1 MVDLSS
7 CYFCGAAMDVS
18 LREHAVVPAAF
29 SPTPDRQTTVVLC
42 GTCERKLERVLDPVV
57 DAAAAQRR
65 TAAKDA
71 PGSEA
76 AARGDATPVE
86 NGASAG
92 DDATGDDA
100 TGRGAGDDA
109 APSVP
114 ADVLSGVGD
123 DGSEDADDA
132 DAGAANADEDTSS
145 TTGDGTPFEVDD
157 TASVFDDGADE
168 TRSDSVFADETD
180 VPTTTIPDAE
190 ADGDDSDGIAFDDQP
205 TDGTPDEAGDATDQ
219 RRERPNA
226 TGSDD
231 AGATDTSATS
241 GSEST
246 ASTGS
251 DSGGEPDAPDVD
263 PRTYNKVVRL
273 LKNRDLP
280 VARTEIESIAG
291 SAYDIPDH
299 ECEAIVDA
307 AIQRGLVA
315 EDGSELTYPDGV

>member
-7 CYFCGAAMDVS
+7 CYFCGAAMDAS

-29 SPTPDRQTTVVLC
+29 SPTPERQTTVVLC

-65 TAAKDA
+65 AAAKDS
-71 PGSEA
+71 PGSDGA
-76 AARGDATPVE
+76 AHGDATAVE
-86 NGASAG
+86 TDASAG
-92 DDATGDDA
+92 DDSTDGAADDDPAANLPPGGLLGVDDDESGGDADGETA
-100 TGRGAGDDA
+100 NRG
-109 APSVP
+109 
-114 ADVLSGVGD
+114 
-123 DGSEDADDA
+123 EDASS
-132 DAGAANADEDTSS
+132 AAV
-145 TTGDGTPFEVDD
+145 DGTPFEVDD

-168 TRSDSVFADETD
+168 TASDSVFADEAD

-190 ADGDDSDGIAFDDQP
+190 AGSEDDGIAFDDQSTDRTP
-205 TDGTPDEAGDATDQ
+205 DGDGTATNQSRERPTATGRDATDAT
-219 RRERPNA
+219 EATDGSATAGGGSNA
-226 TGSDD
+226 S
-231 AGATDTSATS
+231 AGADAD
-241 GSEST
+241 SET
-246 ASTGS
+246 
-251 DSGGEPDAPDVD
+251 DAPDVD

-280 VARTEIESIAG
+280 VARSEIEAIAG

-315 EDGSELTYPDGV
+315 QDGSELTYPDGV

>member
-7 CYFCGAAMDVS
+7 CYFCGAAMDAS

-65 TAAKDA
+65 TAAEDA
-71 PGSEA
+71 PGSAA

-86 NGASAG
+86 NGAS
-92 DDATGDDA
+92 
-100 TGRGAGDDA
+100 
-109 APSVP
+109 
-114 ADVLSGVGD
+114 VGD
-123 DGSEDADDA
+123 DGTGDANDA
-132 DAGAANADEDTSS
+132 DAGAANAGEDTSS

-168 TRSDSVFADETD
+168 AGSDSVFADETD
-180 VPTTTIPDAE
+180 MPTTTIPDAE
-190 ADGDDSDGIAFDDQP
+190 ADGDDTDGIAFDDQS
-205 TDGTPDEAGDATDQ
+205 TDGTPDEAGDATNQ

-231 AGATDTSATS
+231 AGATDTSAPS
-241 GSEST
+241 GSESA
-246 ASTGS
+246 ASTGNDAGS
-251 DSGGEPDAPDVD
+251 EPDAPDVD